1 MNSTIT
7 ARHCEISEELRTRA
21 SAVLTRL
28 AGLVSRATE
37 GTVIFDQTP
46 TGPKAEIRLTAGGE
60 TYHASAQE
68 KDHRT
73 ALDRVE
79 DKIRRQVE
87 KSGDP
92 RRGRG
97 ARDTV

>member
-1 MNSTIT
+1 MNATIT
-7 ARHCEISEELRTRA
+7 ARHCEISDELRTRA
-21 SAVLTRL
+21 SAVLNRL
-28 AGLVSRATE
+28 AGLESRATE

-46 TGPKAEIRLTAGGE
+46 TGAKAEIRLTAAGE

-73 ALDRVE
+73 ALDRAE

-87 KSGDP
+87 KSGTT